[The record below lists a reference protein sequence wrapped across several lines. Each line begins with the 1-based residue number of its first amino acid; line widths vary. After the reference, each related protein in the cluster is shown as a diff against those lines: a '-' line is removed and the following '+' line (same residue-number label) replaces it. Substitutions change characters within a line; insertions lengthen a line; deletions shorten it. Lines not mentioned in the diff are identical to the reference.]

1 MNHILQFIPFGYVE
15 TLAHKGYEQSSPLET
30 QEGCSVHRGDF
41 REQRRD
47 LVTHLERAG
56 YVRSEPVRE
65 AFLTV
70 KREEFVPAV
79 VQQAA
84 YADHPL
90 DIGHGQTISA
100 PHMVAIM
107 VEAMRAKEGQRVLE
121 VGGGSGY
128 HAAVMAHVVGSDGH
142 VYTVER
148 LESLADRARASL
160 EAAGLS
166 DRVTVV
172 VGDGSCG
179 WPEYAP
185 YDRISVACAAPKVP
199 EPMLRELTDGG
210 RLLIP
215 VGGLYV
221 QELTRITRV
230 GTKFRK
236 EGLGGC
242 VFVPLVG
249 KCGH

>member
-1 MNHILQFIPFGYVE
+1 MIRFIPFGLVE
-15 TLAHKGYEQSSPLET
+15 SGAHKGYVLASPLT
-30 QEGCSVHRGDF
+30 GAEGSRVRRGDF
-41 REQRRD
+41 EEQRRD
-47 LVTHLERAG
+47 LVGHLERAG
-56 YVRSEPVRE
+56 YVRSEAV
-65 AFLTV
+65 ATAMLTV
-70 KREEFVPAV
+70 KREEFVPDEV
-79 VQQAA
+79 RRAA

-107 VEAMRAKEGQRVLE
+107 VEAMRAKEGHTVLE
-121 VGGGSGY
+121 IGGGSGY
-128 HAAVMAHVVGSDGH
+128 HAAVMAQVVGPQGH
-142 VYTVER
+142 VYAVER
-148 LESLADRARASL
+148 LEPLAERARANL
-160 EAAGLS
+160 EVAGLA

-179 WPEYAP
+179 WPELAP
-185 YDRISVACAAPKVP
+185 FDRISVACAAPDVP
-199 EPMLRELTDGG
+199 EPMLMQLSDGG
-210 RLLIP
+210 MLLIP
-215 VGGLYV
+215 VGGRHV

-249 KCGH
+249 KCGY

>member
-1 MNHILQFIPFGYVE
+1 LNHILQFIPFGLVE
-15 TLAHKGYEQSSPLET
+15 TPAHKGYEQSSPFT
-30 QEGCSVHRGDF
+30 RPEGWRVHRGTF
-41 REQRRD
+41 EEQRAD
-47 LVTHLERAG
+47 LVKHLERAG
-56 YVRSEPVRE
+56 YVRTEPVRK
-65 AFLTV
+65 AMLAV
-70 KREEFVPAV
+70 HREEFVPTV
-79 VQQAA
+79 VQQAS

-121 VGGGSGY
+121 IGGGLGY
-128 HAAVMAHVVGSDGH
+128 HAAVMAHVVGEYGH
-142 VYTVER
+142 VFAVER
-148 LESLADRARASL
+148 LEPLAERARANL
-160 EAAGLS
+160 EGAGLA
-166 DRVTVV
+166 DRVTVL

-179 WPEYAP
+179 WSEYAP
-185 YDRISVACAAPKVP
+185 YDRISVACAAPYVP
-199 EPMLRELTDGG
+199 EPMLMELADGG
-210 RLLIP
+210 MLLVP
-215 VGGLYV
+215 VGGRYV

>member
-1 MNHILQFIPFGYVE
+1 
-15 TLAHKGYEQSSPLET
+15 LEVR
-30 QEGCSVHRGDF
+30 EGGSVHRGDF
-41 REQRRD
+41 GEQRAG
-47 LVTHLERAG
+47 LVRHLERAG
-56 YVRSEPVRE
+56 YVRTEPVRK
-65 AFLTV
+65 AMLAV
-70 KREEFVPAV
+70 PREMFVPGV
-79 VQQAA
+79 VQQAS

-90 DIGHGQTISA
+90 ELGHGQTISA

-107 VEAMRAKEGQRVLE
+107 VEAMRAKEGHRVLE
-121 VGGGSGY
+121 IGGGSGY
-128 HAAVMAHVVGSDGH
+128 HAAVMAHVVGEGGH
-142 VYTVER
+142 VFAVER
-148 LESLADRARASL
+148 LEPLAERARVNL
-160 EAAGLS
+160 EGAGLG
-166 DRVTVV
+166 DRVTVL

-185 YDRISVACAAPKVP
+185 YDRISVACAAPCMP

-210 RLLIP
+210 MLLVP

>member
-1 MNHILQFIPFGYVE
+1 MMDVRRE
-15 TLAHKGYEQSSPLET
+15 
-30 QEGCSVHRGDF
+30 DF
-41 REQRRD
+41 MPESMRY
-47 LVTHLERAG
+47 A
-56 YVRSEPVRE
+56 S
-65 AFLTV
+65 
-70 KREEFVPAV
+70 
-79 VQQAA
+79 
-84 YADHPL
+84 YADRPQ
-90 DIGHGQTISA
+90 DIGQGQTISA

-128 HAAVMAHVVGSDGH
+128 HAAVMAHVVGPTGH

-148 LESLADRARASL
+148 LEPLAERARANLGTS
-160 EAAGLS
+160 GLS

-172 VGDGSCG
+172 HGDGSCG
-179 WPEYAP
+179 WPEHAP
-185 YDRISVACAAPKVP
+185 YDRISVACAAPYVP
-199 EPMLRELTDGG
+199 EPMLEQLSDGG
-210 RLLIP
+210 MLLIP
-215 VGGLYV
+215 VGARYV

-230 GTKFRK
+230 GTKFRQ

>member
-1 MNHILQFIPFGYVE
+1 M
-15 TLAHKGYEQSSPLET
+15 
-30 QEGCSVHRGDF
+30 
-41 REQRRD
+41 
-47 LVTHLERAG
+47 
-56 YVRSEPVRE
+56 
-65 AFLTV
+65 LTV
-70 KREEFVPAV
+70 QREEFVPAV

-142 VYTVER
+142 VFTVER

-179 WPEYAP
+179 LPEYAP
-185 YDRISVACAAPKVP
+185 YDRISVACAAPEVP
-199 EPMLRELTDGG
+199 EPMLRELSDRG